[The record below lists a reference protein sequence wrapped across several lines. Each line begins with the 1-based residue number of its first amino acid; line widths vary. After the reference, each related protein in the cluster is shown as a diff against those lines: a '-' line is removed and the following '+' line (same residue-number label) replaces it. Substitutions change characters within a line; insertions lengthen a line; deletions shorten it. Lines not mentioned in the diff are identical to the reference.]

1 MMAFRVP
8 WVRETRLGIFGANYE
23 LRKQL
28 VADYK
33 GGLGEKPFIY

>member
-8 WVRETRLGIFGANYE
+8 WVRETRMGIFGANYE